1 MKISRIT
8 KAVNGTLLQS
18 VQNTD
23 IQHLL
28 FDSRKI
34 TFPKNALFFAIK
46 SSSRNGHHFIA
57 AAYQKGV
64 RNFIISRNNW
74 QITDYPEANF
84 ILVPNTIEALQNLAA
99 EHRSNFTYPIIG
111 ITGSNGKTVVKEWL
125 YQLLWQDFHIVRSP
139 KSYNSQI
146 GVPLSVWQMTDQHN
160 LGFFEAGIS
169 EVGEMEKLEKII
181 QPTIGIFTNIG
192 AAHSKG
198 FESDGQKVREK
209 LELFRGV
216 DVLIYCRDYEEV
228 HEYIQP
234 FRREVLLPAKKHLPS
249 PLQRGNLCN
258 NFPFEGGRGDV
269 KPIHE
274 KVKTLTWSK
283 SRPSKKSPQAPKPT
297 LKITLIHKKST
308 FTHIEAQYQNQAHQI
323 QIPFTDE
330 ASIENAI
337 HCWLLLLYFND
348 SGENITAKM
357 LQLSPIA
364 MRLELK
370 QGNNNCSIINDSYNN
385 DLHSLGIALDFLKQ
399 QRQHPKHTVIL
410 SDILQSGQNHQK
422 LYRQVAQL
430 LQQKNIQRLVG
441 IGEKIT
447 TFRAFF
453 EGMETKFFPTTKAF
467 LQQTP
472 TFRDESILVKGART
486 FAFEKIANRLSQK
499 AHSTVLEINLNAIV
513 HNLKVY
519 RQLLQK
525 NTKMMVMVKALSY
538 GSGSF
543 EVANLLQYYQVD
555 YLGVAYTDE
564 GVALRKAGI
573 TLPIMVLNPSPS
585 SFDALLQ
592 YDIEP
597 EIYSLWQLQQ
607 LDEHLQHTSVSV
619 EFPISIHLKLET
631 GMNRLG
637 FEESELPD
645 LIQHLQHNPQ
655 FEVVSILSHLSASDE
670 AQHDGFSREQM
681 RRYKV
686 MHNYLQE
693 NLFFAKPPIRHILN
707 STGIIRFPDCHK
719 DMVRLGLGLYGI
731 DGANILQSQLQCV
744 SALKTYISQIKE
756 VPPSETV
763 GYARKGQLSKT
774 SKIATVNI
782 GYGDGLQRR
791 LSNGRGKMWICG
803 KLAPIVGNVCMDMT
817 MLDVTHIEGVKAG
830 DEVEV
835 FGEHLPVQQVAEWL
849 ETISYEVLT
858 GVSGRVKR
866 VYFQE

>member
-1 MKISRIT
+1 MKISHIT
-8 KAVNGTLLQS
+8 KTINGTLLQS
-18 VQNTD
+18 TQNTD

-34 TFPKNALFFAIK
+34 TFSNNALFFAIQ
-46 SSSRNGHHFIA
+46 SQSRDGHTFIA
-57 AAYQKGV
+57 EAYQKGI
-64 RNFIISRNNW
+64 RNFVISQLDW
-74 QITDYPEANF
+74 QTSLYFEANF
-84 ILVPNTIEALQNLAA
+84 ILVSDSIEALQKLAA
-99 EHRSNFTYPIIG
+99 EHRSQFDYPIIG

-146 GVPLSVWQMTDQHN
+146 GVPLSVWQMNEQHN
-160 LGFFEAGIS
+160 LGIFEAGIS
-169 EVGEMEKLEKII
+169 EVGEMEKLAKII

-198 FESDGQKVREK
+198 FESDRQKVQEK
-209 LELFRGV
+209 LELFRNV
-216 DVLIYCRDYEEV
+216 DILVYCVDYELITECV
-228 HEYIQP
+228 HDIL
-234 FRREVLLPAKKHLPS
+234 LLPSQHPPT
-249 PLQRGNLCN
+249 PLQRGS
-258 NFPFEGGRGDV
+258 FDSPFEGGRGDV
-269 KPIHE
+269 K
-274 KVKTLTWSK
+274 TLTWSK
-283 SRPSKKSPQAPKPT
+283 SNTLYPTNSKPT
-297 LKITLIHKKST
+297 LQITLIHKQST
-308 FTHIEAQYQNQAHQI
+308 FTHIEAKYQNKTRQI
-323 QIPFTDE
+323 KIPFTDE

-337 HCWLLLLYFND
+337 HCWLLLLHFNYSD
-348 SGENITAKM
+348 ADIAAKM

-399 QRQHPKHTVIL
+399 QRQHSKHTLIL
-410 SDILQSGQNHQK
+410 SDILQSGQNHEH

-430 LQQKNIQRLVG
+430 LQQKNIQRLIG
-441 IGEKIT
+441 IGEKMT
-447 TFRAFF
+447 TYQTFF
-453 EGMETKFFPTTKAF
+453 EGIEAIFFPTTQAF
-467 LQQTP
+467 LQQIP
-472 TFRDESILVKGART
+472 VFREESILVKGART
-486 FAFEKIANRLSQK
+486 FAFERIANTLSQK
-499 AHSTVLEINLNAIV
+499 AHSTVLEINLNAIA

-519 RQLLQK
+519 RQLLQN

-543 EVANLLQYYQVD
+543 EVANLLQYHQVD

-592 YDIEP
+592 YRIEP

-637 FEESELPD
+637 FEESELPN
-645 LIQHLQHNPQ
+645 LVQHLQNNPQ
-655 FEVVSILSHLSASDE
+655 FEVASILSHLSASDE
-670 AQHDGFSREQM
+670 AQHDGFSEEQM
-681 RRYKV
+681 RRYEL

-693 NLFFAKPPIRHILN
+693 NLQFSKPPIRHILN
-707 STGIIRFPDCHK
+707 SSGITRFPQYQM

-731 DGANILQSQLQCV
+731 DGGNILQSQLQCV
-744 SALKTYISQIKE
+744 SALKTYIAQIKK
-756 VPPSETV
+756 VPASETV

-782 GYGDGLQRR
+782 GYGDGLHRR
-791 LSNGRGKMWICG
+791 LSNGKGKMWICG

-817 MLDVTHIEGVKAG
+817 MLNVTHIEGVKAG

-858 GVSGRVKR
+858 SVSGRVKR